1 MARSPVRR
9 SKSSD
14 NPLEK
19 QEGMAITSWV
29 KSHYPNV
36 LFAHVANEGQERKIA
51 EGLVPGYPDYTL
63 DEARG
68 GYFGLRIELKRR
80 KGGSLSDN
88 QRQVAVKLLNNGYVW
103 VVCRGFPEAKM
114 IIQWY
119 MSLSRTGVDE
129 SSLPVIPVT
138 SMNF

>member
-1 MARSPVRR
+1 MAKPVIRR
-9 SKSSD
+9 SKSST

-19 QEGMAITSWV
+19 EEGMAITSWV
-29 KSHYPNV
+29 RSHYPGV

-88 QRQVAVKLLNNGYVW
+88 QKAIAFKMLDNGYAW
-103 VVCRGFPEAKM
+103 VACRGWVEAKM

-119 MSLSRTGVDE
+119 MNLSRTVCIPE
-129 SSLPVIPVT
+129 SEIPVT
-138 SMNF
+138 SLSHK

>member
-1 MARSPVRR
+1 MKPQIRR

-19 QEGMAITSWV
+19 EEGMALTSWV
-29 KSHYPNV
+29 RSHHPEV

-80 KGGSLSDN
+80 KGGKLSDN
-88 QRQVAVKLLNNGYVW
+88 QKDIAVKLLNNGYVW
-103 VVCRGFPEAKM
+103 AACRGFPEAKM
-114 IIQWY
+114 IVQWY
-119 MSLSRTGVDE
+119 MGLSKTKVDE
-129 SSLPVIPVT
+129 SSLAVMPVT
-138 SMNF
+138 SISHN